1 MQATPVLPLRRAF
14 TTLGLAAALG
24 LAGCQNVSTFVTGE
38 KFPKPPQNSPR
49 IEVELTVEVDEGVW
63 GDLVERGDLETAI
76 RAHVHEIADLG
87 MRFYPVLSSQYAEGD
102 ARPDYVLAVRVTE
115 LAIETDHRSVE
126 KKDEAPRIESKVKG
140 LDGAAT
146 AVVQRRRGG
155 GPALVVANAAGE
167 GHVFAV
173 SQARVQEL
181 SAEGQPVFGVV
192 KIDPAHQD
200 LRVCESDV
208 LETVDEAVVEA
219 LRGVIKGV
227 DRELAIGAPTAP

>member
-1 MQATPVLPLRRAF
+1 MQATPVPPLRRALA
-14 TTLGLAAALG
+14 TLGLAAALA

-38 KFPKPPQNSPR
+38 KFPKPPENSPR

-63 GDLVERGDLETAI
+63 GDLVEHGDLEAAI
-76 RAHVHEIADLG
+76 QARVHEVADLG
-87 MRFYPVLSSQYAEGD
+87 MRFYPVLSSQYAEGN
-102 ARPDYVLAVRVTE
+102 ARPEYVLAVRVTE

-140 LDGAAT
+140 LDARAT
-146 AVVQRRRGG
+146 AVVQRRREG
-155 GPALVVANAAGE
+155 GPALVVSNADGE

-173 SQARVQEL
+173 GQTRVEEL
-181 SAEGQPVFGVV
+181 SAAGQPVFGVV
-192 KIDPAHQD
+192 KTDAMHQD

-208 LETVDEAVVEA
+208 LQTVDEAVVDA

-227 DRELAIGAPTAP
+227 DRELGIGAPPKP